1 MGSGTRTYPGWRRNF
16 GHCPTYARVVS
27 GAPMKTSISCAPAL
41 LGLLLANGLDAQPV
55 TKQFP
60 LTNERELTVIVDVS
74 FGTLVFERAPKG
86 MAAVVRYDDRE
97 EDRDRIY
104 VQYEEGSRGKLRVRS
119 KSSSSVFK
127 DHEGHINDRRI
138 VVQYSDR
145 IPISFDVELGA
156 GRGDL
161 DLTGLKVQELRIST
175 GASDVH
181 LRCDEPNPITADN
194 VEIESGVSKFTADGL
209 ANLNFRKMAF
219 SGGVGS
225 YRLDFSGELATDA
238 DATIDVGLGSIVVEI
253 PKPIHARVR
262 YDDGWFSQF
271 SLAGD
276 FKRAKTGVY
285 ETEGYGDSGK
295 RLDIRIDSG
304 LGSVKIR
311 R

>member
-1 MGSGTRTYPGWRRNF
+1 MI
-16 GHCPTYARVVS
+16 
-27 GAPMKTSISCAPAL
+27 TSIRYAFAVL
-41 LGLLLANGLDAQPV
+41 MFFAAGLYAQPV
-55 TKQFP
+55 AKEYP

-74 FGTLVFERAPKG
+74 FGTLIFERAPKG
-86 MAAVVRYDDRE
+86 MLAVVRYEEHDEHHDRL
-97 EDRDRIY
+97 Y
-104 VQYEEGSRGKLRVRS
+104 VQYENGSRGKLRIRS
-119 KSSSSVFK
+119 KSSSSVF
-127 DHEGHINDRRI
+127 EEENRHINDRRI
-138 VVQYSDR
+138 VVQYTDR

-161 DLTGLKVQELRIST
+161 DLTGLKVQELRVST

-181 LRCDEPNPITADN
+181 LSCGEPNPIAADN

-209 ANLNFRKMAF
+209 SNLNFRQMSF

-225 YRLDFSGELATDA
+225 YRLDFGGELAYDA
-238 DATIDVGLGSIVVEI
+238 DATIDVGLGSIVVDV

-262 YDDGWFSQF
+262 YDDGWFSRF
-271 SLAGD
+271 SLSGD
-276 FKRAKTGVY
+276 FRRAKDGVY
-285 ETEGYGDSGK
+285 ETEGYAEAGK

>member
-1 MGSGTRTYPGWRRNF
+1 
-16 GHCPTYARVVS
+16 
-27 GAPMKTSISCAPAL
+27 MKTPIRYASIAL
-41 LGLLLANGLDAQPV
+41 LFFSAGLLAQPV
-55 TKQFP
+55 TKEFP
-60 LTNERELTVIVDVS
+60 LTQERELTVIVDVS

-86 MAAVVRYDDRE
+86 MVAVVRYDDRE
-97 EDRDRIY
+97 EDRDRLY
-104 VQYEEGSRGKLRVRS
+104 VQYEEGTRGKLRIRS

-127 DHEGHINDRRI
+127 DEEHNINDRRI
-138 VVQYSDR
+138 VVQYTDR

-161 DLTGLKVQELRIST
+161 DLSGLKVQELRIST

-181 LRCDEPNPITADN
+181 MTCSEPNPIAADN

-209 ANLNFRKMAF
+209 SNLNFRRMSF

-225 YRLDFSGELATDA
+225 YRLDFGGELANDA
-238 DATIDVGLGSIVVEI
+238 DATIDVGLGSIVVDVPE
-253 PKPIHARVR
+253 PVHARVR
-262 YDDGWFSQF
+262 YDDGWFSRF
-271 SLAGD
+271 SLSGG
-276 FKRAKTGVY
+276 FHRTKSGVY
-285 ETEGYGDSGK
+285 ETEGYPEAGK

>member
-1 MGSGTRTYPGWRRNF
+1 MT
-16 GHCPTYARVVS
+16 
-27 GAPMKTSISCAPAL
+27 TSIRYSSVAILFLAA
-41 LGLLLANGLDAQPV
+41 GLHAQPV
-55 TKQFP
+55 TKEFP

-86 MAAVVRYDDRE
+86 MLAVVRYEDHKD
-97 EDRDRIY
+97 DRDRLY
-104 VQYEEGSRGKLRVRS
+104 VQYEEGSRGKLRIRS

-127 DHEGHINDRRI
+127 DEEHHINDRRI
-138 VVQYSDR
+138 VVQYTDR

-181 LRCDEPNPITADN
+181 LTCNEPNSIAADN

-209 ANLNFRKMAF
+209 SNLNFRRMSF

-225 YRLDFSGELATDA
+225 YRLDFGGELAFDA
-238 DATIDVGLGSIVVEI
+238 DATIDVGLGSIVVDVPE
-253 PKPIHARVR
+253 PIHARVR
-262 YDDGWFSQF
+262 YDDGWFSRF
-271 SLAGD
+271 SLSGD
-276 FKRAKTGVY
+276 FRRAKSGVY
-285 ETEGYGDSGK
+285 ETEGYAEAGK